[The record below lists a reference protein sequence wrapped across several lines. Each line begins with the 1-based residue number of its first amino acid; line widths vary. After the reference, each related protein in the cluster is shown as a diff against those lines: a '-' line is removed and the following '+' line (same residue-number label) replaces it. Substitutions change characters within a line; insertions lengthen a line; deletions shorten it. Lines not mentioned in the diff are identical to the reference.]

1 MSSDRELPDT
11 ESGPEPLFQAVNRKL
26 QAELTATQA
35 QRDALKA
42 QVAECER
49 VSLQRQFR
57 VDEKVN
63 GLTEQRDALLAALKL
78 AVSRLDAYEGEE
90 NNDLRAAIVAAEG
103 GGATDRERADVAAR

>member
-1 MSSDRELPDT
+1 MDEYERQVMEDLRRDIGRIVAEREAL
-11 ESGPEPLFQAVNRKL
+11 K
-26 QAELTATQA
+26 A

-63 GLTEQRDALLAALKL
+63 GLTEQRDALLAALRDAAGTL
-78 AVSRLDAYEGEE
+78 DYAVAASRGTGNCGDGQYFLQHLDAA
-90 NNDLRAAIVAAEG
+90 RAAIAAAEK
-103 GGATDRERADVAAR
+103 GGAK

>member
-1 MSSDRELPDT
+1 MDEYERQVMEDLRRDIGRIVAEREAL
-11 ESGPEPLFQAVNRKL
+11 K
-26 QAELTATQA
+26 A

-63 GLTEQRDALLAALKL
+63 GLTEQRDALLAALERKIARNATPAPVPAGSMIL
-78 AVSRLDAYEGEE
+78 QPSDERRRSGQRGGR
-90 NNDLRAAIVAAEG
+90 RA
-103 GGATDRERADVAAR
+103 TRAGQEAG